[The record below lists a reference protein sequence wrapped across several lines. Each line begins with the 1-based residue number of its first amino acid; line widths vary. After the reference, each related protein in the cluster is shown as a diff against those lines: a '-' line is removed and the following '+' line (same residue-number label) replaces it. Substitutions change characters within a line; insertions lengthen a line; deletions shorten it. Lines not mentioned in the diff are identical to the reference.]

1 MPVSIVPVTTSPSAG
16 SERRSELTA
25 DLFDRIAATDDPSER
40 ARLTDEV
47 VLANL
52 GVADA
57 IARRYRRRGTSTDD
71 LEQVARLALV
81 KAARSF
87 RPDRGHDFLSYAV
100 PTIRGEVRRWFRDH
114 GWVVRPPRRVQEA
127 QLRMTPYAAEFA
139 LQHGRDPR
147 AADYVRDLELDE
159 ATVTEALAVNACYS
173 PDSLDRPVDPQG
185 DAGPSLGDRLVGEDS
200 AFERCEARHML
211 EPLIARLA
219 PRDRLVLRLRF
230 AEGLT
235 QREVG
240 EHIGVTQMQVSRII
254 ARVLGQLRVELGVD
268 FPVGSLAA

>member
-1 MPVSIVPVTTSPSAG
+1 MPSHLAVVDSAP
-16 SERRSELTA
+16 ETRSEVTA
-25 DLFDRIAATDDPSER
+25 DLFARIAASTDELER
-40 ARLTDEV
+40 RRLTDEV

-57 IARRYRRRGTSTDD
+57 IARRYRRRGTPTDD

-87 RPDRGHDFLSYAV
+87 SPDRGHDFLSYAV

-114 GWVVRPPRRVQEA
+114 GWMVRPPRRVQEA

-139 LQHGRDPR
+139 LEHGRDPQP
-147 AADYVRDLELDE
+147 ADYVRDLDLDE
-159 ATVTEALAVNACYS
+159 STVIEALAVNACYT
-173 PDSLDRPVDPQG
+173 PDSLDRPLDTE
-185 DAGPSLGDRLVGEDS
+185 DGPRATMGDRLEADDGE
-200 AFERCEARHML
+200 FEACEARHLL
-211 EPLIARLA
+211 EPLLARLA

-240 EHIGVTQMQVSRII
+240 ERIGVTQMQVSRII
-254 ARVLGQLRVELGVD
+254 ARLMDQLRDELGV
-268 FPVGSLAA
+268 PTAA

>member
-1 MPVSIVPVTTSPSAG
+1 MPAHLSVVDPAPET
-16 SERRSELTA
+16 RSEVTA
-25 DLFDRIAATDDPSER
+25 DLFARIAATTDDDER
-40 ARLTDEV
+40 RRLTDEV

-57 IARRYRRRGTSTDD
+57 IARRYRRRGTPSDD

-87 RPDRGHDFLSYAV
+87 SPDRGHDFLSYAV

-114 GWVVRPPRRVQEA
+114 GWMVRPPRRVQEA

-139 LQHGRDPR
+139 LEHGRDPLV
-147 AADYVRDLELDE
+147 ADYVRDLDLDE
-159 ATVTEALAVNACYS
+159 GTVTEALGVNACYT
-173 PDSLDRPVDPQG
+173 PDSLDRPLDSE
-185 DAGPSLGDRLVGEDS
+185 DGPRASLGERLVADDG
-200 AFERCEARHML
+200 AFEASEARHLL
-211 EPLIARLA
+211 EPLLARLA

-240 EHIGVTQMQVSRII
+240 ERIGVTQMQVSRII
-254 ARVLGQLRVELGVD
+254 ARLMGQLRDELGV
-268 FPVGSLAA
+268 PAAA

>member
-1 MPVSIVPVTTSPSAG
+1 MSVRLSAVDPGPETRSEVTT
-16 SERRSELTA
+16 
-25 DLFDRIAATDDPSER
+25 DLFARIAASTDELER
-40 ARLTDEV
+40 HRLTDEV

-57 IARRYRRRGTSTDD
+57 IARRYRRRGTPTDD

-87 RPDRGHDFLSYAV
+87 SPDRGHDFLSFAV

-139 LQHGRDPR
+139 LVHRRDPKP
-147 AADYVRDLELDE
+147 ADYVRDLGLDE
-159 ATVTEALAVNACYS
+159 GTVAEVLTVSACYT
-173 PDSLDRPVDPQG
+173 PDSLDRPLDT
-185 DAGPSLGDRLVGEDS
+185 DDGPRATLGDRLAADDDEFGAS
-200 AFERCEARHML
+200 EARHL
-211 EPLIARLA
+211 LQPVLARLA

-240 EHIGVTQMQVSRII
+240 ERIGVTQMQVSRII
-254 ARVLGQLRVELGVD
+254 ARLMGQLRDELGV
-268 FPVGSLAA
+268 PAAA